1 MAQNNLR
8 VFHDPSRD
16 FMDPPKKKKKENSMS
31 EDNRDT
37 TAESPA
43 MIKARERV
51 EGLFSWLQFF
61 ALVSIALT
69 GILCFCQEMYKVF
82 TLGEV
87 HLGDLLLMFLYTE
100 IVVMAREAMRSEH
113 EVLIAM
119 PISIAVVALAR
130 YMVVSPTHDPNH
142 QMLYAVSILI
152 LIVGLVIWYLRNWP
166 HRNKQN

>member
-1 MAQNNLR
+1 MSQK
-8 VFHDPSRD
+8 PSEL
-16 FMDPPKKKKKENSMS
+16 P
-31 EDNRDT
+31 
-37 TAESPA
+37 AESPA
-43 MIKARERV
+43 MKKARLRV
-51 EGLFSWLQFF
+51 EGVFSWLQFF
-61 ALVSIALT
+61 ALITIALT
-69 GILCFCQEMYKVF
+69 GIVCFCQEMYKVF
-82 TLGEV
+82 TLGQV